1 MAAPQLGSRA
11 SSERAWRLRAARHS
25 QEEAGP
31 LGAQPLP
38 RLLEPAASQ
47 AAHSTA
53 FDPAGT
59 ELTGFT
65 RLLAGKED
73 ELMDV
78 ISTVVVKEL
87 GHDKTRG
94 FPVINRPWTLLKWLE
109 RADDFAERITE
120 DYVYIAETDHL
131 MRYAIPNRATPN
143 LNVAFFF
150 PYMSPKDPKCGGVAQ
165 KWLPSLQ
172 PSPLIFH
179 PTLNPNSPL
188 TLSLTLRLSL
198 PLPLP

>member
-1 MAAPQLGSRA
+1 MGAAAPQHAPSASLAGPQLGSCA
-11 SSERAWRLRAARHS
+11 SSGRTWRLWAARHS

-31 LGAQPLP
+31 LGAQPP
-38 RLLEPAASQ
+38 ASWLLEPAASQ
-47 AAHSTA
+47 AAHVTA

-73 ELMDV
+73 ELMGV

-109 RADDFAERITE
+109 RTDDFAKRITE

-150 PYMSPKDPKCGGVAQ
+150 PYMSPKDAKCGGVAQ
-165 KWLPSLQ
+165 KWLPGLQ
-172 PSPLIFH
+172 PSP
-179 PTLNPNSPL
+179 
-188 TLSLTLRLSL
+188 
-198 PLPLP
+198 